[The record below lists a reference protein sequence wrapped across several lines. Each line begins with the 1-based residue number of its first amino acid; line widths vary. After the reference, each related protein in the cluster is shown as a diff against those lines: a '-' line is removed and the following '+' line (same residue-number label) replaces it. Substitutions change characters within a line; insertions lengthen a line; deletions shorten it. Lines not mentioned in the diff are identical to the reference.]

1 MQRLTSTR
9 FYGVLLLLVSLTIIT
24 FITTAQERNTPSTK
38 ERYQQAIDLYYQGE
52 FAQSLDLISA
62 LVQDNPAN
70 EDIRFDLTYL
80 LREAGRFSE
89 ALKHLTH
96 LINSNPDQPA
106 YRNAFLATAY
116 LAGDYYRVLATKGPE
131 DSVEASFWKGLCAYE
146 LGVYVLAK
154 DHLEKVV
161 ELSPFHPLA
170 YYYLGLINLAEKDFA
185 AAKTNLTQALR
196 QDPNL
201 FVAQYELAR
210 AYLGLGDYKTAYN
223 RLKQAERTSPDNPQ
237 IQMELQHLVAAHP
250 KLLVEE
256 EKEAATHRQTAAAPR
271 AVPLPGET
279 TGMTTVRIG
288 LAEQVNALWAKTGGT
303 FKLTTAAGRE
313 LLTGKR
319 QTIIRFTFSPA
330 GRIQVYDETE
340 NLLFETK
347 EALLLSYNDPQAT
360 TLLFQMEYGR
370 GYFWA
375 GQATRAYRGAIQLLP
390 FPAGMTIVNH
400 VTMEEYL
407 YAVVP
412 SEMPSSWP
420 AAALEAQAIA
430 ARTYAFAN
438 LGSYNRRGFDLMGS
452 VASQAY
458 NGVTSENPAVRRAV
472 DATRGQI
479 LTYNDKPISAFY
491 SANSGGYSAVP
502 PATWNFNPPYLQAA
516 PDKMVPAHDGLPS
529 PATLADWVTKRI
541 PSYSSNPKYSA
552 RSAYRWQVIVPRVEI
567 ERRLQNKAKIGR
579 ITGII
584 TVGRATCGRVDHVLV
599 QGTEGQFRISGDSIR
614 SSLGGLRSNLFVVA
628 PKMGPDGLPAFFIFT
643 GAGFGHG
650 VGMDQSGAAGMAAD
664 GYSAQAILGH
674 YYPGTTITTLY

>member
-1 MQRLTSTR
+1 MQYLTSTR
-9 FYGVLLLLVSLTIIT
+9 FYGVLLLLVIFTIIT
-24 FITTAQERNTPSTK
+24 LITTASENPASTVE
-38 ERYQQAIDLYYQGE
+38 ERYQQALDLYYQGE
-52 FAQSLDLISA
+52 FYQSLDLMATIIR
-62 LVQDNPAN
+62 DNPVN
-70 EDIRFDLTYL
+70 DRIRFDLTYL
-80 LREAGRFSE
+80 LRESGRFPE
-89 ALKHLTH
+89 AINHLTH
-96 LINSNPDQPA
+96 LVNTNPNQEA
-106 YRNAFLATAY
+106 YRNALLATSY
-116 LAGDYYRVLATKGPE
+116 LAGNYYQVLAIKSPK
-131 DSVEASFWKGLCAYE
+131 DSVEASFWKGLAAYD

-154 DHLEKVV
+154 DHLARVV
-161 ELSPFHPLA
+161 ELSSFHPLA

-185 AAKTNLTQALR
+185 QAKTNLTRALT

-201 FVAQYELAR
+201 FVARYDLAR
-210 AYLGLGDYKTAYN
+210 AYLGLGDYKAAYN
-223 RLKQAERTSPDNPQ
+223 RLKQAERASPNNPQ
-237 IQMELQHLVAAHP
+237 IQMDLQNLLAAHP
-250 KLLVEE
+250 QLLVEE
-256 EKEAATHRQTAAAPR
+256 EKAAATHRETAAAPR
-271 AVPLPGET
+271 AVPLEGDP
-279 TGMTTVRIG
+279 TGITTVRIG
-288 LAEQVNALWAKTGGT
+288 LAEQVETLWAKTGGA
-303 FKLTTAAGRE
+303 FKLTTAS
-313 LLTGKR
+313 GKVALSGNP
-319 QTIIRFTFSPA
+319 QTILKFTFNSK
-330 GRIQVYDETE
+330 GRIQVYDETKK
-340 NLLFETK
+340 LLLDTS
-347 EALLLSYNDPQAT
+347 EAVLLSYSDPQAT
-360 TLLFQMEYGR
+360 TLLFEMEYGR

-420 AAALEAQAIA
+420 AAALQAQAIA

-458 NGVTSENPAVRRAV
+458 NGVTSENTAVRRAV

-502 PATWNFNPPYLQAA
+502 PATWNFNPPYLQAV
-516 PDKMVPAHDGLPS
+516 PDKLVDAHDGLPA
-529 PATLADWVTKRI
+529 PAALADWVAKRI

-552 RSAYRWQVIVPRVEI
+552 RSAYRWQVVVPRIEI
-567 ERRLQNKAKIGR
+567 ERRLQSRANLGQ
-579 ITGII
+579 ITAIV
-584 TVGRATCGRVDHVLV
+584 TVGRASCGRVDHVLV
-599 QGTEGQFRISGDSIR
+599 QGTEGQLRISGDSIR

-628 PKMGPDGLPAFFIFT
+628 PKMGSDGLPEYFIFT

-664 GYSAQAILGH
+664 GYSSQAILEH